1 MPEGPECRRI
11 TDKLRSRLKGQSLLW
26 IEILQGNKY
35 TPNLIQWWGQIGH
48 LFPSTCLEIVCRGK
62 QIFFFF
68 ENQISFV
75 CGLGME
81 GKYYY
86 FSSKT
91 EAGHKNLVKYQ
102 EDKNYAKF
110 GFHFGKTGG
119 LLALSDTVVWY
130 DDMISY
136 GNFTITNW
144 QGALEK
150 MKEIGPDLLATS
162 SPFREIHPAIK
173 SILPP
178 LFFEQAT
185 LELFLAGMRAPRRG
199 QMEICRFLMEQKYF
213 SGIGNYLKSEILYRS
228 RLNPFRTLNT
238 FTNDEI
244 ARLFGTSLATIQQA
258 YQSGGLTHGTFL
270 DPDMEKGTFPVSVY
284 KRAGEK
290 DPHGYT
296 IVFVSAEQ
304 SPDGRGTYYVP
315 ELQPILHQQL
325 IAMN

>member
-1 MPEGPECRRI
+1 MPEAPEVRRI
-11 TDKLRSRLKGQSLLW
+11 VDKLRSRLKGQSLLW
-26 IEILQGNKY
+26 IEILPGTKY
-35 TPNLIQWWGQIGH
+35 STPLNQWWGQIGH
-48 LFPSTCLEIVCRGK
+48 LFPSTCLEIVSRGK

-68 ENQISFV
+68 ENQIAFYG
-75 CGLGME
+75 GLGMF
-81 GKYYY
+81 GAWFY

-91 EAGHKNLVKYQ
+91 EASHRALLKYHEKNH
-102 EDKNYAKF
+102 AKF
-110 GFHFGKTGG
+110 GLHFGRASGP
-119 LLALSDTVVWY
+119 LILSDTVAWY
-130 DDMISY
+130 DDTQSQ

-162 SPFREIHPAIK
+162 SPFREIHPTIK

-213 SGIGNYLKSEILYRS
+213 SGVGNYLKSEILYRS

-244 ARLFGTSLATIQQA
+244 ARLFGTCLTTIQQA

-270 DPDMEKGTFPVSVY
+270 DPDMEKGTFPVYVY

-304 SPDGRGTYYVP
+304 SPDSRGTYYVP
-315 ELQPILHQQL
+315 ELQPISNQQS
-325 IAMN
+325 IVMN